1 VTSPMPWDGA
11 SGDLADQARPLA
23 AGIRPDLGRLAD
35 IRIPDSAA
43 AAEAERLA
51 LAESSPMLYAH
62 ALRSHFY
69 AALLAARDGMRY
81 DEELLYVG
89 CVLHDIGLT
98 PRFADPLRPFE
109 HVSADTCAELAE
121 RHGWTLPRRYRLH
134 RAVVLHMA
142 PTTLPP
148 AEEAEVHL
156 LEAGVACDV
165 TGARSQEVS
174 GRAIEELLAR
184 YPRAGFKHEFT
195 QLLRSEAAHK
205 PLTHA
210 ALLLQGL
217 EERIA
222 DAPFAE

>member
-1 VTSPMPWDGA
+1 VTSPTPPEGA

-23 AGIRPDLGRLAD
+23 AGTRYDLGRLAD
-35 IRIPDSAA
+35 VRVPDSAA

-51 LAESSPMLYAH
+51 RAESSPMLYGH
-62 ALRSHFY
+62 ALRSYFY
-69 AALLAARDGMRY
+69 AALLAVHDGMDY
-81 DEELLYVG
+81 DQELLYVG

-98 PRFADPLRPFE
+98 PRFADPIRPFE
-109 HVSADTCAELAE
+109 LVSADTCAELVE
-121 RHGWTLPRRYRLH
+121 RYDWALPRRYRLH

-142 PTTLPP
+142 PTLPP
-148 AEEAEVHL
+148 AEEAEVLL

-165 TGARSQEVS
+165 TGARSREVS

-184 YPRAGFKHEFT
+184 YPRAGFKREFT
-195 QLLRSEAAHK
+195 QLLGSEAARK
-205 PLTHA
+205 PLSHA

-222 DAPFAE
+222 DAPYAG

>member
-1 VTSPMPWDGA
+1 MTFPTPPDGA

-23 AGIRPDLGRLAD
+23 AGTRHDLGRLAD

-51 LAESSPMLYAH
+51 RAESSPMLYAH
-62 ALRSHFY
+62 ALRSYFY
-69 AALLAARDGMRY
+69 AALLAARDGLRY

-89 CVLHDIGLT
+89 CVLHDVGLT

-109 HVSADTCAELAE
+109 LVSADTCAELVE
-121 RHGWTLPRRYRLH
+121 RHGWALPRRYRLH

-142 PTTLPP
+142 PTIPP
-148 AEEAEVHL
+148 AEEAEVKL

-165 TGARSQEVS
+165 TGARSQEVR
-174 GRAIEELLAR
+174 GRAIDELLAR
-184 YPRAGFKHEFT
+184 YPRAGFKHDFT

-217 EERIA
+217 QERIA
-222 DAPFAE
+222 DAPFAG

>member
-1 VTSPMPWDGA
+1 MTFPTPPDGA

-23 AGIRPDLGRLAD
+23 AGTRHDLGRLAD

-51 LAESSPMLYAH
+51 RAESSPMLYAH
-62 ALRSHFY
+62 ALRSYFY
-69 AALLAARDGMRY
+69 AALLAALDGLRY
-81 DEELLYVG
+81 DQELLYVG

-109 HVSADTCAELAE
+109 LVSADTCAELVE
-121 RHGWTLPRRYRLH
+121 RHGWALPRRYRLH

-142 PTTLPP
+142 PTVPP
-148 AEEAEVHL
+148 AEEAEVLL
-156 LEAGVACDV
+156 LEAGVTCDV
-165 TGARSQEVS
+165 TGARSREVS
-174 GRAIEELLAR
+174 GRAIDELLAR
-184 YPRAGFKHEFT
+184 YPRVGFKREFT
-195 QLLRSEAAHK
+195 RLLRSEAAHK

-217 EERIA
+217 QERIA
-222 DAPFAE
+222 DAPFAG

>member
-1 VTSPMPWDGA
+1 VTSPTPPEGA

-23 AGIRPDLGRLAD
+23 AGIRHDLGRLAD
-35 IRIPDSAA
+35 IRVPDSAA

-51 LAESSPMLYAH
+51 RAESSLMLYGH
-62 ALRSHFY
+62 ALRSYFY

-98 PRFADPLRPFE
+98 PRFADPIRPFE
-109 HVSADTCAELAE
+109 HVSADTCAELVE
-121 RHGWTLPRRYRLH
+121 CHGWALPRRYRLH

-142 PTTLPP
+142 PTLPP
-148 AEEAEVHL
+148 AEEAEVLL

-165 TGARSQEVS
+165 TGARSQEVNAP
-174 GRAIEELLAR
+174 AIDELLAR
-184 YPRAGFKHEFT
+184 YPRAGFKREFT
-195 QLLRSEAAHK
+195 QLLRSEAARK

-222 DAPFAE
+222 EAPFAG